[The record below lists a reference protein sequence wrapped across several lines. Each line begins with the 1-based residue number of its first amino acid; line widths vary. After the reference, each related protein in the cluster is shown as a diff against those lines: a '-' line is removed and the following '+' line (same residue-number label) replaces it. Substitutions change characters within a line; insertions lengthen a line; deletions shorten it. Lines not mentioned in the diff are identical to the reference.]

1 MKNFQ
6 QYLEEAG
13 NTRRLGRI
21 AMRVAKGKPL
31 MAGQS
36 QRILQK
42 ASADPRLGANNTVAR
57 GLDLKRAQ
65 QQLGFTPHRARDE
78 SGAVDKSGV
87 AIVPFNMSIVPDI
100 DYIPINAFPVRTKNG
115 LNTGRVQR
123 RSVSNRIKRQAA
135 LDMIHKKM
143 PDYERGMPGTSTAK
157 SGAQQPPE
165 SSDRIFQLRSEV
177 NTDPHILSGLMG
189 ISQERYTPGI
199 ARRVITALGGAPISP
214 KNAKKVKDANREGE
228 YKTYAEKLRARLFKK
243 LAARAQ

>member
-57 GLDLKRAQ
+57 SLKQNEYDYMTGLEPPRGQPIVL
-65 QQLGFTPHRARDE
+65 
-78 SGAVDKSGV
+78 AVDRRR
-87 AIVPFNMSIVPDI
+87 I
-100 DYIPINAFPVRTKNG
+100 
-115 LNTGRVQR
+115 QR
-123 RSVSNRIKRQAA
+123 RPIENRNKRQAA

-143 PDYERGMPGTSTAK
+143 PNYERGMPGTSTAK
-157 SGAQQPPE
+157 SGAQQRPA

-189 ISQERYTPGI
+189 ISQDRYTPGI

-214 KNAKKVKDANREGE
+214 KNAKKVKDANKEGE
-228 YKTYAEKLRARLFKK
+228 YKTYAEKLRGRLFKK
-243 LAARAQ
+243 LAARARTSSVI